1 VAYCILTF
9 SLKTLTDLSV
19 THTTYMYVY
28 LYTHASNRQL
38 FLPHTFSNITG
49 LGFEFAALDLV
60 VWHTNDIANVAR
72 LAKHGLQL

>member
-1 VAYCILTF
+1 
-9 SLKTLTDLSV
+9 
-19 THTTYMYVY
+19 MYVY